1 MRPRYS
7 FDQEIASK
15 RIDPGRDAQV
25 EELAACSGLAFIL
38 KTGWEDH
45 MNALKKFL
53 ASTVLAV
60 SVSVGM
66 AGMAAAEELR
76 IAGGVGV
83 LFAPIHIMKQAQ
95 LVEKHAKAAGQ
106 DLTLEMVSFPSGS
119 AVTDALLSGNVDV
132 VAAGVSN
139 ALLLWS
145 RTNGDVKAIAA
156 VSGTK
161 SVLVTKDPS
170 VKSLK
175 DFKESS
181 RISVTSLKVSNQ
193 AIYLQMALDK
203 EFGDHTKFDPMMVQL
218 GFADG
223 VQSMM
228 NPQGPTDAMF
238 AGPPY
243 YQQLLKQPNMHSVL
257 TTLDV
262 AGPTTNLLAFTT
274 TEYHDANPEA
284 IKVFLAALG
293 EAQEMINS
301 DPEKAAELYLASTK
315 EKFSVDELSAMFKEE
330 GNIFQSIPLGVHQ
343 TAAFMAKIGLIKTRP
358 ESWRDFFFADLQSL
372 KGATAAN

>member
-1 MRPRYS
+1 MLDHAEEEFGSHAVSPRLM
-7 FDQEIASK
+7 A
-15 RIDPGRDAQV
+15 
-25 EELAACSGLAFIL
+25 
-38 KTGWEDH
+38 GWEDR
-45 MNALKKFL
+45 MNALKKFF
-53 ASTVLAV
+53 ASTALAV
-60 SVSVGM
+60 ALSAGM
-66 AGMAAAEELR
+66 AGMVEAAQLR

-83 LFAPIHIMKQAQ
+83 LFAPIHVMKQAQ
-95 LVEKHAKAAGQ
+95 LLEKHAKAAGQ

-119 AVTDALLSGNVDV
+119 AVTDALLSGNVDI

-145 RTNGDVKAIAA
+145 RTNGDVKAVAA

-161 SVLVTKDPS
+161 SVLISKDPD
-170 VKSLK
+170 VKALK
-175 DFKESS
+175 DFKETS

-203 EFGDHTKFDPMMVQL
+203 EFGDPTKFDPMMVQL

-243 YQQLLKQPNMHSVL
+243 YQQLLKQPNMHAVL

-274 TEYHDANPEA
+274 TAYHDANPEA

-293 EAQEMINS
+293 EAQALINS
-301 DPEKAAELYLASTK
+301 DPEKAAELYLASTS
-315 EKFSVDELSAMFKEE
+315 EKFTPEELAAIFKEE
-330 GNIFQSIPLGVHQ
+330 GNVFQSMPLGVHQ
-343 TAAFMAKIGLIKTRP
+343 TAEFMAKIGLIKTKP
-358 ESWRDFFFADLQSL
+358 DSWRDFFFADLQSL
-372 KGATAAN
+372 DGAAAAN